1 VSIFTQNN
9 EKKAREK
16 EALLIALGALSVEI
30 NVLSKA
36 TEYQKREMLEKFGKS
51 FDVFKTEVMTAGA
64 VLIEM
69 IKERT

>member
-1 VSIFTQNN
+1 
-9 EKKAREK
+9 
-16 EALLIALGALSVEI
+16 
-30 NVLSKA
+30 
-36 TEYQKREMLEKFGKS
+36 MLEKFGKS